1 MEGEGR
7 ARQGTDH
14 RKLRRRF
21 GFVAGLLALGLVVG
35 VAPTVGD
42 GLPQQPDL
50 ARAPNVATVPATKAQ
65 VAAGSIAFNAA
76 AISASKK
83 KGKKKSKKKRRK
95 VKPITFQ
102 SRITDSEKPILTEH
116 GKGTYVKLACPH
128 GAAAVS
134 GGVLTKYVN
143 LVISASSPNNPL
155 TGAYTPR
162 TWWVTV
168 VNADFDGQGGSLG
181 WRGIVNCLSPVKF
194 KK

>member
-1 MEGEGR
+1 MEGAGR
-7 ARQGTDH
+7 EEQGTDH

-21 GFVAGLLALGLVVG
+21 GVVAGLLALGLVVG

-50 ARAPNVATVPATKAQ
+50 ARAPNVDTVPATKAQ
-65 VAAGSIAFNAA
+65 VAAGNIAVNSA
-76 AISASKK
+76 AISAS
-83 KGKKKSKKKRRK
+83 KKKSKKKRRK

-102 SRITDSEKPILTEH
+102 SRITDSESPILTEH

-143 LVISASSPNNPL
+143 LVISASSPNNPIN
-155 TGAYTPR
+155 GAYTPR